1 MPGGGDVFTLLGA
14 YMIIYG
20 RGYGNVFIKTWL
32 TKMVT
37 IFLFSC
43 CVIVIVS
50 DAKLLMTSKD
60 VRRDSNWL
68 REMQVGV
75 ITRLL
80 HYSLEGTTNHDRM
93 DEVDFCHTLLLKLL
107 FVKVSGVCKSM

>member
-1 MPGGGDVFTLLGA
+1 MPGGDDVFTLLGA

-32 TKMVT
+32 TIMVT

-93 DEVDFCHTLLLKLL
+93 DEVDFCHTLLD
-107 FVKVSGVCKSM
+107 VETAIYES